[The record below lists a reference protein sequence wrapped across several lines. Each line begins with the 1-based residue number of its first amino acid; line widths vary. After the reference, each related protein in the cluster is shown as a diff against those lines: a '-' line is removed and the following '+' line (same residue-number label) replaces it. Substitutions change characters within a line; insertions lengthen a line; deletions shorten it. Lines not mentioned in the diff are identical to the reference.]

1 MSYLIRYFKVNCWLS
16 YQYLLKMASFSRHN
30 MTRFLLISALI
41 SLFSPFESGAQR
53 RDLMLPKGLKK
64 VEIPFEYENN
74 FIIVRIVLNDIFP
87 LRFIF
92 DTGAEHTILTRRE
105 ITDLLQVDYKR
116 RFPLLGSDLKME
128 LYAYLANGIRIK
140 MNDLYVTNQAI
151 LVLEEDYL
159 RFEEFAGIN
168 VQGILGADLLRRFVV
183 KIDYRIRK
191 ITLYDPAH
199 FQAPKGEYV
208 EMPLEIKR
216 HKPYLIAHTRLGSE
230 DSTEVK
236 LLMDSGA
243 NLALM
248 LHTNTNTKLHLPAH
262 VVRSSIGMGLGGTIE
277 GFMGRIP
284 RLGLAGFSFESVT
297 TNFQELSP
305 DMDSSYLNN
314 RNGILGNQILS
325 RFTIIIDYVRSK
337 LYLLPNRA
345 FKDKFQ
351 YDKSGMLLA
360 VSGPNLG
367 SFVILNVVPGSP
379 AEEAGLKVGDEIK
392 TLNGLPAALFTLEGI
407 AHKMQ
412 GRTGKKIHLNIKREE
427 EKLKVTF
434 KLRDLI

>member
-1 MSYLIRYFKVNCWLS
+1 
-16 YQYLLKMASFSRHN
+16 MASL
-30 MTRFLLISALI
+30 TRLYIKQTLLVLALYG
-41 SLFSPFESGAQR
+41 LFFPLEIRAQR
-53 RDLMLPKGLKK
+53 RDLILPKGLKK

-74 FIIVRIVLNDIFP
+74 FIIVKIIFNDVFP

-116 RFPLLGSDLKME
+116 RFPLLGSDLRTE
-128 LYAYLANGIRIK
+128 LYAYLASGIRIK

-199 FQAPKGEYV
+199 FQAPKDDYV
-208 EMPLEIKR
+208 ELPIEIKR
-216 HKPYLIAHTRLGSE
+216 HKPYLIAHTRLGKT

-248 LHTNTNTKLHLPAH
+248 LHTNTNPALAMPAH
-262 VVRSSIGMGLGGTIE
+262 VIRSSIGMGLGGTIE
-277 GFMGRIP
+277 GFMGRTP
-284 RLGLAGFSFESVT
+284 RLELAGFSFESVT
-297 TNFQELSP
+297 TNFQELAP
-305 DMDSSYLNN
+305 DVDSAYLNN
-314 RNGILGNQILS
+314 RNGIIGNQILS
-325 RFTIIIDYVRSK
+325 RFTIIIDYIRNK

-345 FKDKFQ
+345 FKEEFE

-360 VSGPNLG
+360 VSGPNLA
-367 SFVILNVVPGSP
+367 SFVVLNVVPGSP
-379 AEEAGLKVGDEIK
+379 AEEAGLKIGDEIK

-407 AHKMQ
+407 AHKLQ
-412 GRTGKKIHLNIKREE
+412 GRTGKKIHLNIRREA
-427 EKLKVTF
+427 EKLKVAF

>member
-1 MSYLIRYFKVNCWLS
+1 
-16 YQYLLKMASFSRHN
+16 MASFTRYN
-30 MTRFLLISALI
+30 MKRILLILALSALFCP
-41 SLFSPFESGAQR
+41 LKTEAQQ
-53 RDLMLPKGLKK
+53 RDMMLPTGLKR

-74 FIIVRIVLNDIFP
+74 FIIVKIVFNDVFP

-116 RFPLLGSDLKME
+116 RFPLLGSDMKTQ
-128 LYAYLANGIRIK
+128 LYAYLATGIRVKI
-140 MNDLYVTNQAI
+140 NDLYISNQAI

-183 KIDYRIRK
+183 KIDYRVRK

-199 FQAPKGEYV
+199 FRAPKGGFV
-208 EMPLEIKR
+208 ELPVEIKR
-216 HKPYLIAHTRLGSE
+216 HKPYLIAHTRLGRE
-230 DSTEVK
+230 DSAEVK

-248 LHTNTNTKLHLPAH
+248 LHTNTNTALRLPDH

-284 RLGLAGFSFESVT
+284 RLGVAGFSFEGVT
-297 TNFQELSP
+297 TNFQDIDP
-305 DMDSSYLNN
+305 DIDSSYLNN
-314 RNGILGNQILS
+314 RNGILGNQIMS

-337 LYLLPNRA
+337 LYMLPNGT
-345 FKDKFQ
+345 FKDKFK

-367 SFVILNVVPGSP
+367 SFVILNLVPGSP
-379 AEEAGLKVGDEIK
+379 AEEAGLQIGDEIK

-407 AHKMQ
+407 AHKLQ
-412 GRTGKKIHLNIKREE
+412 GRTGKKINLNIKRQE
-427 EKLKVTF
+427 EKLKVSF
-434 KLRDLI
+434 RLRDLI

>member
-1 MSYLIRYFKVNCWLS
+1 MT
-16 YQYLLKMASFSRHN
+16 SFIRHN
-30 MTRFLLISALI
+30 MKQLLLTFALI
-41 SLFSPFESGAQR
+41 ALLFPLEVEAQR
-53 RDLMLPKGLKK
+53 RDLILSKGLKK

-74 FIIVRIVLNDIFP
+74 FIIVKIVFNDVFP

-105 ITDLLQVDYKR
+105 ITDLLQIDYKR
-116 RFPLLGSDLKME
+116 RFPLLGSDLKTE
-128 LYAYLANGIRIK
+128 LYAYLAHGIRIK
-140 MNDLYVTNQAI
+140 MSDLYVTNQAI

-199 FQAPKGEYV
+199 YRAPKDDYV
-208 EMPLEIKR
+208 EMPVEIKR
-216 HKPYLIAHTRLGSE
+216 HKPYLIAHTRLGSG

-248 LHTNTNTKLHLPAH
+248 LHTNTNTKLSLPAH
-262 VVRSSIGMGLGGTIE
+262 VVRSSIGMGLGGTID

-284 RLGLAGFSFESVT
+284 RLEIAGFSFESVT
-297 TNFQELSP
+297 TNFQELAP
-305 DMDSSYLNN
+305 DIDSAYLNN

-325 RFTIIIDYVRSK
+325 RFTVIIDYVRSK
-337 LYLLPNRA
+337 LYLQPNRA
-345 FKDKFQ
+345 FKNKFQ

-367 SFVILNVVPGSP
+367 SFVVLNIVPGSP
-379 AEEAGLKVGDEIK
+379 AEEAGLRVGDEIK

-407 AHKMQ
+407 ANKLQ
-412 GRTGKKIHLNIKREE
+412 GRTGKKIHLNIRRES
-427 EKLKVTF
+427 EKLKVAF